1 MRCRHT
7 VPDWHRYVAAGEE
20 ARAIFAACRLL
31 VKEGE
36 SVADARGIACAYW
49 GRQRDCP
56 LYDGPEAPGDLRRGG
71 ALAGPAGDVPVGPE
85 RVWPVQGPGETDTQ
99 RLLLLVL
106 GGFSIAVLGCAVVVN
121 LATLGGT
128 TARTG
133 YVSALL
139 IAGGLS
145 LATHIL
151 TLLRLWVRR

>member
-7 VPDWHRYVAAGEE
+7 VPDWHRYVTAGES
-20 ARAIFAACRLL
+20 AGAIFAACRLL

-36 SVADARGIACAYW
+36 RVADARGIACAYW

-56 LYDGPEAPGDLRRGG
+56 LYDGPETPTEPRLGVAP
-71 ALAGPAGDVPVGPE
+71 AGSTGDVPLGPE
-85 RVWPVQGPGETDTQ
+85 PVWPVLGPGETDTQ

-106 GGFSIAVLGCAVVVN
+106 GGLSVAVLGFAVVAN
-121 LATLGGT
+121 LPALGGAT
-128 TARTG
+128 SSTG
-133 YVSALL
+133 YLSVLL
-139 IAGGLS
+139 IAGTLS